1 MALSLED
8 LNFSNLDY
16 HNPGSFPL
24 IVKIA
29 AIALLFLL
37 VLAIA
42 GYVVFGADGCTWDQ
56 KEQKAQEVEKL
67 KTQFYD
73 KAQRANNLEAY
84 EEQKRKLESMLR
96 DQLNM
101 LPNSNEIAQLLSDI
115 SKTATDNGLKLEKI
129 NWAPEI
135 KKEMYTEIP
144 MDIVIV
150 GDYAR
155 MGNFTA
161 DVANLS
167 RIVVIEKFEIQHY
180 TNQTD
185 ELKMTMTAKTY
196 KYNEQEHNANNKK
209 RGGR

>member
-1 MALSLED
+1 MAMLED
-8 LNFSNLDY
+8 YGNLDY
-16 HNPGSFPL
+16 HNPGSFPFV
-24 IVKIA
+24 VK
-29 AIALLFLL
+29 ALCLVAVMAL
-37 VLAIA
+37 VLVVAAYAI
-42 GYVVFGADGCTWDQ
+42 FGMDGCPNDQ
-56 KEQKAQEVEKL
+56 IAQKQAEVEKL
-67 KTQFYD
+67 KAQFYE

-129 NWAPEI
+129 NWAPEQ

-167 RIVVIEKFEIQHY
+167 RIVVIEKFDIQHY
-180 TNQTD
+180 NNKSED
-185 ELKMTMTAKTY
+185 LKMTMTAKTY
-196 KYNEQEHNANNKK
+196 KYNEQDNKANDQK

>member
-1 MALSLED
+1 MAMLED
-8 LNFSNLDY
+8 YGNLDY
-16 HNPGSFPL
+16 HNPGSFPFV
-24 IVKIA
+24 VK
-29 AIALLFLL
+29 ALCLVAVMAL
-37 VLAIA
+37 VLVVAAYAI
-42 GYVVFGADGCTWDQ
+42 FGMDGCPNDQ
-56 KEQKAQEVEKL
+56 IAQKQAEVEKL
-67 KTQFYD
+67 KAQFYE

-129 NWAPEI
+129 NWAPEQ

-167 RIVVIEKFEIQHY
+167 RIVVIEKFDIQHY
-180 TNQTD
+180 DNRSED
-185 ELKMTMTAKTY
+185 LKMTMTAKTY
-196 KYNEQEHNANNKK
+196 KYNEQDNKANDKK

>member
-1 MALSLED
+1 MAMLED
-8 LNFSNLDY
+8 YSNLDY
-16 HNPGSFPL
+16 HNPGSFP
-24 IVKIA
+24 IVVKGLCLVAVMAVVLVVA
-29 AIALLFLL
+29 AY
-37 VLAIA
+37 AI
-42 GYVVFGADGCTWDQ
+42 FGMDGCPNDQIAQ
-56 KEQKAQEVEKL
+56 KEAEVDKLKAQ
-67 KTQFYD
+67 FYE

-129 NWAPEI
+129 NWAPEQR
-135 KKEMYTEIP
+135 KEMYTEIP

-167 RIVVIEKFEIQHY
+167 RIVVIEKFDIQHY
-180 TNQTD
+180 NNKSED
-185 ELKMTMTAKTY
+185 LKMTMTAKTY
-196 KYNEQEHNANNKK
+196 KYNEQDNKANDKK

>member
-1 MALSLED
+1 MAMLED
-8 LNFSNLDY
+8 YSNLDY
-16 HNPGSFPL
+16 HNPGSFPFV
-24 IVKIA
+24 VK
-29 AIALLFLL
+29 ALCLVAVMAL
-37 VLAIA
+37 VLVVAAYAI
-42 GYVVFGADGCTWDQ
+42 FGMDGCPNDQ
-56 KEQKAQEVEKL
+56 IAQKQAEVEKL
-67 KTQFYD
+67 KAQFYE

-129 NWAPEI
+129 NWAPEQ

-167 RIVVIEKFEIQHY
+167 RIVVIEKFDIQHY
-180 TNQTD
+180 DNKSED
-185 ELKMTMTAKTY
+185 LKMTMTAKTY
-196 KYNEQEHNANNKK
+196 KYNEQESKANDQK

>member
-1 MALSLED
+1 MAMLED
-8 LNFSNLDY
+8 YSNLDY
-16 HNPGSFPL
+16 HNPGSFPFV
-24 IVKIA
+24 VKA
-29 AIALLFLL
+29 LCLVAVIALVL
-37 VLAIA
+37 VVAAYAI
-42 GYVVFGADGCTWDQ
+42 FGMDGCPNDQIAQ
-56 KEQKAQEVEKL
+56 KEAEVEKL
-67 KTQFYD
+67 KAQFYE

-129 NWAPEI
+129 NWAPEQR
-135 KKEMYTEIP
+135 KEMYTEIP

-155 MGNFTA
+155 MGGFTA

-167 RIVVIEKFEIQHY
+167 RIVVIEKFDIQHY
-180 TNQTD
+180 TNQSED
-185 ELKMTMTAKTY
+185 LKMTMTAKTY
-196 KYNEQEHNANNKK
+196 RYNEQENNAKGKNAQ

>member
-1 MALSLED
+1 MAMLED
-8 LNFSNLDY
+8 YGNLDY
-16 HNPGSFPL
+16 HNPGSFPFV
-24 IVKIA
+24 VK
-29 AIALLFLL
+29 ALCLVAVMAL
-37 VLAIA
+37 VLVVAAYAI
-42 GYVVFGADGCTWDQ
+42 FGMEGCPNDQ
-56 KEQKAQEVEKL
+56 IAQKQAEVEKL
-67 KTQFYD
+67 KAQFYE

-129 NWAPEI
+129 NWAPEQ

-167 RIVVIEKFEIQHY
+167 RIVVIEKFDIQLY
-180 TNQTD
+180 DNKSED
-185 ELKMTMTAKTY
+185 LKMTMTAKTY
-196 KYNEQEHNANNKK
+196 KYNEQENKANDKK

>member
-1 MALSLED
+1 MAMLED
-8 LNFSNLDY
+8 YSNLDY
-16 HNPGSFPL
+16 HNPGSFPFV
-24 IVKIA
+24 VKA
-29 AIALLFLL
+29 LCLVAVIALVL
-37 VLAIA
+37 VVAAYAI
-42 GYVVFGADGCTWDQ
+42 FGMDGCPNDQ
-56 KEQKAQEVEKL
+56 IAQKQAEVEKL
-67 KTQFYD
+67 KAQFYE

-129 NWAPEI
+129 NWAPEQ

-167 RIVVIEKFEIQHY
+167 RIVVIEKFDIQHY
-180 TNQTD
+180 DNKSED
-185 ELKMTMTAKTY
+185 LKMTMTAKTY
-196 KYNEQEHNANNKK
+196 KYNEQENKANDQK

>member
-1 MALSLED
+1 MAMLED
-8 LNFSNLDY
+8 YGNLDY
-16 HNPGSFPL
+16 HNPGSFPFV
-24 IVKIA
+24 VK
-29 AIALLFLL
+29 ALCLVAVMAL
-37 VLAIA
+37 VLVVAAYAI
-42 GYVVFGADGCTWDQ
+42 FGMDGCPNDQ
-56 KEQKAQEVEKL
+56 IAQKQAEVEKL
-67 KTQFYD
+67 KAQFYE

-129 NWAPEI
+129 NWAHEQ

-167 RIVVIEKFEIQHY
+167 RIVVIEKFDIQHY
-180 TNQTD
+180 DNKSED
-185 ELKMTMTAKTY
+185 LKMTMTAKTY
-196 KYNEQEHNANNKK
+196 KYNEQENKANDQK

>member
-1 MALSLED
+1 MASA
-8 LNFSNLDY
+8 Y
-16 HNPGSFPL
+16 L
-24 IVKIA
+24 I
-29 AIALLFLL
+29 
-37 VLAIA
+37 
-42 GYVVFGADGCTWDQ
+42 FGTDGCPWDEKIQ
-56 KEQKAQEVEKL
+56 KEAEVEKL
-67 KTQFYD
+67 KAQFYE

-129 NWAPEI
+129 NWAPEQR
-135 KKEMYTEIP
+135 KEMYTEIP

-155 MGNFTA
+155 MGGFTA

-167 RIVVIEKFEIQHY
+167 RIVVIEKFDIQHY
-180 TNQTD
+180 TNQSED
-185 ELKMTMTAKTY
+185 LKMTMTAKTY
-196 KYNEQEHNANNKK
+196 RYNEQENNAKGKNAQ

>member
-1 MALSLED
+1 MARLED
-8 LNFSNLDY
+8 FSNLDV

-24 IVKIA
+24 VIKGLCLIA
-29 AIALLFLL
+29 VVVV
-37 VLAIA
+37 VLMASAYLI
-42 GYVVFGADGCTWDQ
+42 FGTDGCPWDEKIQ
-56 KEQKAQEVEKL
+56 KEAEVEKL
-67 KTQFYD
+67 KAQFYE

-129 NWAPEI
+129 NWAPEQR
-135 KKEMYTEIP
+135 KEMYTEIP

-155 MGNFTA
+155 MGGFTA

-167 RIVVIEKFEIQHY
+167 RIVVIEKFDIQHY
-180 TNQTD
+180 TNQSED
-185 ELKMTMTAKTY
+185 LKMTMTAKTY
-196 KYNEQEHNANNKK
+196 RYNEQENNAKGKNAQ

>member
-1 MALSLED
+1 MAMLED
-8 LNFSNLDY
+8 YSNLDY
-16 HNPGSFPL
+16 HNPGSFP
-24 IVKIA
+24 IVVKGLCLVAVMAVVLVVA
-29 AIALLFLL
+29 AY
-37 VLAIA
+37 AI
-42 GYVVFGADGCTWDQ
+42 FGMDGCPNDQIAQ
-56 KEQKAQEVEKL
+56 KEAEVEKL
-67 KTQFYD
+67 KAQFYE

-129 NWAPEI
+129 NWAPEQR
-135 KKEMYTEIP
+135 KEMYTEIP

-167 RIVVIEKFEIQHY
+167 RIVVIEKFDIQHY
-180 TNQTD
+180 NNKSED
-185 ELKMTMTAKTY
+185 LKMTMTAKTY
-196 KYNEQEHNANNKK
+196 KYNEQENKANDKK

>member
-1 MALSLED
+1 MAMLED
-8 LNFSNLDY
+8 YGNLDY
-16 HNPGSFPL
+16 HNPGSFPFV
-24 IVKIA
+24 VK
-29 AIALLFLL
+29 ALCLVAVMAL
-37 VLAIA
+37 VLVVAAYAI
-42 GYVVFGADGCTWDQ
+42 FGMDGCPNDQ
-56 KEQKAQEVEKL
+56 IAQKQAEVEKL
-67 KTQFYD
+67 KAQFYE

-129 NWAPEI
+129 NWAPEQ

-167 RIVVIEKFEIQHY
+167 RIVVIEKFDIQHY
-180 TNQTD
+180 DKNSD
-185 ELKMTMTAKTY
+185 VLKMTMTAKTY
-196 KYNEQEHNANNKK
+196 KYNEQENKANDQK

>member
-1 MALSLED
+1 MAMLED
-8 LNFSNLDY
+8 YGNLDY
-16 HNPGSFPL
+16 HNPGSFPFV
-24 IVKIA
+24 VK
-29 AIALLFLL
+29 ALCLVAVMAL
-37 VLAIA
+37 VLVVAAYAI
-42 GYVVFGADGCTWDQ
+42 FGMDGCPNDQ
-56 KEQKAQEVEKL
+56 IAQKQAEVEKL
-67 KTQFYD
+67 KAQFYE

-129 NWAPEI
+129 NWAPEQN
-135 KKEMYTEIP
+135 KEMYTEIP

-167 RIVVIEKFEIQHY
+167 RIVVIEKFDIQHY
-180 TNQTD
+180 DKNSD
-185 ELKMTMTAKTY
+185 DLKMTMTAKTY
-196 KYNEQEHNANNKK
+196 KYNEQENKANDKK

>member
-1 MALSLED
+1 MAMLED
-8 LNFSNLDY
+8 YGNLDY
-16 HNPGSFPL
+16 HNPGSFPFV
-24 IVKIA
+24 VK
-29 AIALLFLL
+29 ALCLVAVMAL
-37 VLAIA
+37 VLVVAAYAI
-42 GYVVFGADGCTWDQ
+42 FGMDGCPNDQ
-56 KEQKAQEVEKL
+56 IAQKQAEVEKL
-67 KTQFYD
+67 KAQFYE

-129 NWAPEI
+129 NWAPEQ

-167 RIVVIEKFEIQHY
+167 RIVVIEKFDIQHY
-180 TNQTD
+180 DNKSED
-185 ELKMTMTAKTY
+185 LKMTMTAKTY
-196 KYNEQEHNANNKK
+196 KYNEQENKANDQK

>member
-1 MALSLED
+1 MAMLED
-8 LNFSNLDY
+8 YSNLDY
-16 HNPGSFPL
+16 HNPGSFPFV
-24 IVKIA
+24 VK
-29 AIALLFLL
+29 ALCLVAVMAL
-37 VLAIA
+37 VLVVAAYAI
-42 GYVVFGADGCTWDQ
+42 FGMDGCPNDQ
-56 KEQKAQEVEKL
+56 IAQKQAEVEKL
-67 KTQFYD
+67 KAQFYE

-129 NWAPEI
+129 NWAPEQR
-135 KKEMYTEIP
+135 KEMYTEIP

-167 RIVVIEKFEIQHY
+167 RIDVIEKFDIQHY
-180 TNQTD
+180 DNKSED
-185 ELKMTMTAKTY
+185 LKMTMTAKTY
-196 KYNEQEHNANNKK
+196 KYNEQESKANDQK

>member
-1 MALSLED
+1 MAMLED
-8 LNFSNLDY
+8 YGNLDY
-16 HNPGSFPL
+16 HNPGSFPFV
-24 IVKIA
+24 VK
-29 AIALLFLL
+29 ALCLVAVMAL
-37 VLAIA
+37 VLVVAAYAI
-42 GYVVFGADGCTWDQ
+42 FGMDGCPNDQ
-56 KEQKAQEVEKL
+56 IAQKQAEVEKL
-67 KTQFYD
+67 KAQFYE

-129 NWAPEI
+129 NWAPEQ

-167 RIVVIEKFEIQHY
+167 RIVVIEKFDIQHY
-180 TNQTD
+180 NKSSD
-185 ELKMTMTAKTY
+185 DLKMTMTAKTY
-196 KYNEQEHNANNKK
+196 KYNEQENKANDKK

>member
-1 MALSLED
+1 MAMLED
-8 LNFSNLDY
+8 YSNLDY
-16 HNPGSFPL
+16 HNPGSFPFV
-24 IVKIA
+24 VK
-29 AIALLFLL
+29 ALCLVAVMAL
-37 VLAIA
+37 VLVVAAYAI
-42 GYVVFGADGCTWDQ
+42 FGMDGCPNDQ
-56 KEQKAQEVEKL
+56 IAQKQAEVEKL
-67 KTQFYD
+67 KAQFYE

-129 NWAPEI
+129 NWAPEQ

-167 RIVVIEKFEIQHY
+167 RIVVIEKFDIQHY
-180 TNQTD
+180 DNKSED
-185 ELKMTMTAKTY
+185 LKMTMTAKTY
-196 KYNEQEHNANNKK
+196 KYNEQDNKANDKK

>member
-1 MALSLED
+1 MKGLCLIAVMA
-8 LNFSNLDY
+8 
-16 HNPGSFPL
+16 
-24 IVKIA
+24 VV
-29 AIALLFLL
+29 LL
-37 VLAIA
+37 VATYAI
-42 GYVVFGADGCTWDQ
+42 FGMEDCPSDQ
-56 KEQKAQEVEKL
+56 IAQKQEEVEKL
-67 KTQFYD
+67 KAQFYE

-115 SKTATDNGLKLEKI
+115 SKTATDNGLKLEQI
-129 NWAPEI
+129 NWAPEQR
-135 KKEMYTEIP
+135 KEMYTEIP

-167 RIVVIEKFEIQHY
+167 RIVVIEKFDIQHY
-180 TNQTD
+180 DNKSED
-185 ELKMTMTAKTY
+185 LKMTMTAKTMTAKTY
-196 KYNEQEHNANNKK
+196 KYNEQESKANDQK

>member
-1 MALSLED
+1 MAMLED
-8 LNFSNLDY
+8 YGNLDY
-16 HNPGSFPL
+16 HNPGTFPFV
-24 IVKIA
+24 VK
-29 AIALLFLL
+29 ALCLVAVMAL
-37 VLAIA
+37 VLVVAAYAI
-42 GYVVFGADGCTWDQ
+42 FGMDGCPNDQ
-56 KEQKAQEVEKL
+56 IAQKQAEVEKL
-67 KTQFYD
+67 KAQFYE

-129 NWAPEI
+129 NWAPEQ

-167 RIVVIEKFEIQHY
+167 RIVVIEKFDIQHY
-180 TNQTD
+180 DNKSED
-185 ELKMTMTAKTY
+185 LKMTMTAKTY
-196 KYNEQEHNANNKK
+196 KYNEQENKANDKK

>member
-1 MALSLED
+1 MAMLED
-8 LNFSNLDY
+8 YSNLDY
-16 HNPGSFPL
+16 HNPGSFPFV
-24 IVKIA
+24 VK
-29 AIALLFLL
+29 ALCLVAVMAL
-37 VLAIA
+37 VLVVAAYAI
-42 GYVVFGADGCTWDQ
+42 FGMDGCPNDQ
-56 KEQKAQEVEKL
+56 IAQKQAEVEKL
-67 KTQFYD
+67 KAQFYE

-129 NWAPEI
+129 NWAPEQ

-167 RIVVIEKFEIQHY
+167 RIVVIEKFDIQHY
-180 TNQTD
+180 DNNSED
-185 ELKMTMTAKTY
+185 LKMTMTAKTY
-196 KYNEQEHNANNKK
+196 KYNEQENKANDKK

>member
-1 MALSLED
+1 MAMLED
-8 LNFSNLDY
+8 YSNLDY
-16 HNPGSFPL
+16 HNPGSFPFV
-24 IVKIA
+24 VK
-29 AIALLFLL
+29 ALCLVAVMAL
-37 VLAIA
+37 VLVVAAYAI
-42 GYVVFGADGCTWDQ
+42 FGMDGCPNDQ
-56 KEQKAQEVEKL
+56 IAQKQAEVEKL
-67 KTQFYD
+67 KAQFYE

-129 NWAPEI
+129 NWAPEQR
-135 KKEMYTEIP
+135 KEMYTEIP

-167 RIVVIEKFEIQHY
+167 RIVVIEKFDIQHY
-180 TNQTD
+180 DNRSED
-185 ELKMTMTAKTY
+185 LKMTMTAKTY
-196 KYNEQEHNANNKK
+196 KYNEQENKANDQK

>member
-1 MALSLED
+1 MAMLED
-8 LNFSNLDY
+8 YGNLDY
-16 HNPGSFPL
+16 HNPGSFPFV
-24 IVKIA
+24 VK
-29 AIALLFLL
+29 ALCLVAVMAL
-37 VLAIA
+37 VLVVAAYAI
-42 GYVVFGADGCTWDQ
+42 FGMDGCPNDQ
-56 KEQKAQEVEKL
+56 IAQKQAEVEKL
-67 KTQFYD
+67 KAQFYE

-129 NWAPEI
+129 NWAPEQ

-150 GDYAR
+150 GDYTR

-167 RIVVIEKFEIQHY
+167 RIVVIEKFDIQHY
-180 TNQTD
+180 DNKSED
-185 ELKMTMTAKTY
+185 LKMTMTAKTY
-196 KYNEQEHNANNKK
+196 KYNEQENKANDQK

>member
-1 MALSLED
+1 MAMLED
-8 LNFSNLDY
+8 YGNLDY
-16 HNPGSFPL
+16 HNPGSFPFV
-24 IVKIA
+24 VK
-29 AIALLFLL
+29 ALCLVAVMAL
-37 VLAIA
+37 VLVVAAYAI
-42 GYVVFGADGCTWDQ
+42 FGMDGCPNDQ
-56 KEQKAQEVEKL
+56 IAQKQAEVEKL
-67 KTQFYD
+67 KAQFYE

-129 NWAPEI
+129 NWAPEQ

-167 RIVVIEKFEIQHY
+167 RIVVIEKFDIQHY
-180 TNQTD
+180 NKNSD
-185 ELKMTMTAKTY
+185 DLKMTMTAKTY
-196 KYNEQEHNANNKK
+196 KYNEQENKANDQK

>member
-1 MALSLED
+1 MAMLED
-8 LNFSNLDY
+8 YSNLDY
-16 HNPGSFPL
+16 HNPGSFPFV
-24 IVKIA
+24 VK
-29 AIALLFLL
+29 ALCLVAVMAL
-37 VLAIA
+37 VLVVAAYAI
-42 GYVVFGADGCTWDQ
+42 FGMDGCPNDQ
-56 KEQKAQEVEKL
+56 IAQKQAEVEKL
-67 KTQFYD
+67 KAQFYE

-129 NWAPEI
+129 NWAPEQ

-161 DVANLS
+161 NVANLS
-167 RIVVIEKFEIQHY
+167 RIVVIEKFDIQHY
-180 TNQTD
+180 DNKSED
-185 ELKMTMTAKTY
+185 LKMTMTAKTY
-196 KYNEQEHNANNKK
+196 KYNEQENKANDQK

>member
-1 MALSLED
+1 MAMLED
-8 LNFSNLDY
+8 YSNLDY
-16 HNPGSFPL
+16 HNPGSFP
-24 IVKIA
+24 IVVKGLCLVAVMAVVLVVA
-29 AIALLFLL
+29 AY
-37 VLAIA
+37 AI
-42 GYVVFGADGCTWDQ
+42 FGMDGCPNDQ
-56 KEQKAQEVEKL
+56 IAQKQAEVEKL
-67 KTQFYD
+67 KAQFYE

-129 NWAPEI
+129 NWAPEQ

-167 RIVVIEKFEIQHY
+167 RIVVIEKFDIQHY
-180 TNQTD
+180 NNKSED
-185 ELKMTMTAKTY
+185 LKMTMTAKTY
-196 KYNEQEHNANNKK
+196 KYNEQDNKANDKK

>member
-1 MALSLED
+1 MAMLED
-8 LNFSNLDY
+8 YSNLDY
-16 HNPGSFPL
+16 HNPGSFP
-24 IVKIA
+24 IVVKGLCLVAVMAVVLVVA
-29 AIALLFLL
+29 AY
-37 VLAIA
+37 AI
-42 GYVVFGADGCTWDQ
+42 FGMDGCPNDQIAQ
-56 KEQKAQEVEKL
+56 KEAEVEKL
-67 KTQFYD
+67 KAQFYE

-129 NWAPEI
+129 NWAPEQR
-135 KKEMYTEIP
+135 KEMYTEIP

-167 RIVVIEKFEIQHY
+167 RIVVIEKFDIQHY
-180 TNQTD
+180 DNKSED
-185 ELKMTMTAKTY
+185 LKMTMTAKTY
-196 KYNEQEHNANNKK
+196 KYNEQESKANDQK

>member
-1 MALSLED
+1 MAMLED
-8 LNFSNLDY
+8 YSNLDY
-16 HNPGSFPL
+16 HNPGSFPFV
-24 IVKIA
+24 VK
-29 AIALLFLL
+29 ALCLVAVMAL
-37 VLAIA
+37 VLVVAAYAI
-42 GYVVFGADGCTWDQ
+42 FGMYGCPNDQ
-56 KEQKAQEVEKL
+56 IAQKQAEVEKL
-67 KTQFYD
+67 KAQFYE

-129 NWAPEI
+129 NWAPEQ

-150 GDYAR
+150 GDYTR

-167 RIVVIEKFEIQHY
+167 RIVVIEKFDIQHY
-180 TNQTD
+180 DNKSED
-185 ELKMTMTAKTY
+185 LKMTMTAKTY
-196 KYNEQEHNANNKK
+196 KYNEQENKANDQK

>member
-1 MALSLED
+1 MAMLED
-8 LNFSNLDY
+8 YGNLDY
-16 HNPGSFPL
+16 HNPGSFPFV
-24 IVKIA
+24 VK
-29 AIALLFLL
+29 ALCLVAVMAL
-37 VLAIA
+37 VLVVAAYAI
-42 GYVVFGADGCTWDQ
+42 FGMDGCPNDQ
-56 KEQKAQEVEKL
+56 IAQKQAEVEKL
-67 KTQFYD
+67 KAQFYE

-129 NWAPEI
+129 NWAPEQ

-167 RIVVIEKFEIQHY
+167 RIVVIEKFDIQHY
-180 TNQTD
+180 DKNSD
-185 ELKMTMTAKTY
+185 DLKMTMTAKTY
-196 KYNEQEHNANNKK
+196 KYNEQENKANDKK

>member
-1 MALSLED
+1 MKALCLVAVMALVL
-8 LNFSNLDY
+8 
-16 HNPGSFPL
+16 
-24 IVKIA
+24 VVA
-29 AIALLFLL
+29 AY
-37 VLAIA
+37 AI
-42 GYVVFGADGCTWDQ
+42 FGMDGCPNDQ
-56 KEQKAQEVEKL
+56 IAQKQAEVEKL
-67 KTQFYD
+67 KAQFYE

-129 NWAPEI
+129 NWAPEQ

-167 RIVVIEKFEIQHY
+167 RIVVIEKFDIQHY
-180 TNQTD
+180 DNKSED
-185 ELKMTMTAKTY
+185 LKMTMTAKTY
-196 KYNEQEHNANNKK
+196 KYNEQDNKANDKK

>member
-1 MALSLED
+1 MAMLED
-8 LNFSNLDY
+8 YSNLDY
-16 HNPGSFPL
+16 HNPGSFPFV
-24 IVKIA
+24 VK
-29 AIALLFLL
+29 ALCLVAVMAL
-37 VLAIA
+37 VLVVAAYAI
-42 GYVVFGADGCTWDQ
+42 FGMDGCPNDQ
-56 KEQKAQEVEKL
+56 IAQKQAEVEKL
-67 KTQFYD
+67 KAQFYE

-129 NWAPEI
+129 NWDPEQ

-161 DVANLS
+161 DVANLR
-167 RIVVIEKFEIQHY
+167 RIVVIEKFDIQHY
-180 TNQTD
+180 DNKSED
-185 ELKMTMTAKTY
+185 LKMTMTAKTY
-196 KYNEQEHNANNKK
+196 KYNEQENKANDQK

>member
-1 MALSLED
+1 MAMLED
-8 LNFSNLDY
+8 YSNLDY

-24 IVKIA
+24 VVKGLCLIA
-29 AIALLFLL
+29 VMAVVLL
-37 VLAIA
+37 VAAYAI
-42 GYVVFGADGCTWDQ
+42 FGMEDCPSDQ
-56 KEQKAQEVEKL
+56 IAQKQEEVEKL
-67 KTQFYD
+67 KAQFYE

-84 EEQKRKLESMLR
+84 EEQT
-96 DQLNM
+96 
-101 LPNSNEIAQLLSDI
+101 NSNEIAQLLSDI

-129 NWAPEI
+129 NWAPEQR
-135 KKEMYTEIP
+135 KEMYTEIP

-167 RIVVIEKFEIQHY
+167 RIVVIEKFDIQHY
-180 TNQTD
+180 DNKSED
-185 ELKMTMTAKTY
+185 LKMTMTAKTY
-196 KYNEQEHNANNKK
+196 KYNEQESKANDQK

>member
-1 MALSLED
+1 MAMLED
-8 LNFSNLDY
+8 YSNLDY
-16 HNPGSFPL
+16 HNPGSFPFV
-24 IVKIA
+24 VK
-29 AIALLFLL
+29 ALCLVAVMAL
-37 VLAIA
+37 VLVVAAYAI
-42 GYVVFGADGCTWDQ
+42 FGMDGCPNDQ
-56 KEQKAQEVEKL
+56 IAQKQAEVEKL
-67 KTQFYD
+67 KAQFYE

-129 NWAPEI
+129 NWAPEQ

-167 RIVVIEKFEIQHY
+167 RIVVIEKFDIQHY
-180 TNQTD
+180 NKNSD
-185 ELKMTMTAKTY
+185 DLKMTMTAKTY
-196 KYNEQEHNANNKK
+196 KYNEQENKANDKK

>member
-1 MALSLED
+1 MAMLED
-8 LNFSNLDY
+8 YSNLDY
-16 HNPGSFPL
+16 HNPGSFP
-24 IVKIA
+24 IVVKGLCLVAVMAVVLVVA
-29 AIALLFLL
+29 AY
-37 VLAIA
+37 AI
-42 GYVVFGADGCTWDQ
+42 FGMDGCPNDQIAQ
-56 KEQKAQEVEKL
+56 KEAEVEKL
-67 KTQFYD
+67 KAQFYE

-129 NWAPEI
+129 NWAPEQR
-135 KKEMYTEIP
+135 KEMYTEIP

-167 RIVVIEKFEIQHY
+167 RIVVIEKFDIQHY
-180 TNQTD
+180 NNKSED
-185 ELKMTMTAKTY
+185 LKMTMTAKTY
-196 KYNEQEHNANNKK
+196 KYNEQDNKANGKK

>member
-1 MALSLED
+1 MAMLED
-8 LNFSNLDY
+8 YSNLDY
-16 HNPGSFPL
+16 HNPGSFPFV
-24 IVKIA
+24 VK
-29 AIALLFLL
+29 ALCLVAVMAL
-37 VLAIA
+37 VLVVAAYAI
-42 GYVVFGADGCTWDQ
+42 FGMDGCPNDQ
-56 KEQKAQEVEKL
+56 IAQKQAEVEKL
-67 KTQFYD
+67 KAQFYE

-129 NWAPEI
+129 NWAPEQ
-135 KKEMYTEIP
+135 KKEMYTESP

-167 RIVVIEKFEIQHY
+167 RIVVIEKFDIQHY
-180 TNQTD
+180 DKNSD
-185 ELKMTMTAKTY
+185 DLKMTMTAKTY
-196 KYNEQEHNANNKK
+196 KYNEQENKANDKK

>member
-1 MALSLED
+1 MAMLED
-8 LNFSNLDY
+8 YGNLDY
-16 HNPGSFPL
+16 HNPGSFPFV
-24 IVKIA
+24 VK
-29 AIALLFLL
+29 ALCLVAVMAL
-37 VLAIA
+37 VLVVAAYAI
-42 GYVVFGADGCTWDQ
+42 FGMDGCPNDQ
-56 KEQKAQEVEKL
+56 IAQKQAEVEKL
-67 KTQFYD
+67 KAQFYE

-129 NWAPEI
+129 NWAPEQ

-167 RIVVIEKFEIQHY
+167 RIVVIEKFDIQHY
-180 TNQTD
+180 DKNSD
-185 ELKMTMTAKTY
+185 DLKMTMTAKTY
-196 KYNEQEHNANNKK
+196 KYNEQENKANDQK

>member
-1 MALSLED
+1 MLED
-8 LNFSNLDY
+8 YSNLDY
-16 HNPGSFPL
+16 HNPGSFP
-24 IVKIA
+24 IVVKGLCLVAVMAVVLLIA
-29 AIALLFLL
+29 AY
-37 VLAIA
+37 AI
-42 GYVVFGADGCTWDQ
+42 FGMDGCPNDQ
-56 KEQKAQEVEKL
+56 IAKKQAEVEKL
-67 KTQFYD
+67 KAQFYE

-129 NWAPEI
+129 NWAPEQT
-135 KKEMYTEIP
+135 KEMYTEIP

-167 RIVVIEKFEIQHY
+167 RIVVIEKFDIQHY
-180 TNQTD
+180 DKNSD
-185 ELKMTMTAKTY
+185 DLKMTMTAKTY
-196 KYNEQEHNANNKK
+196 KYNEQENKANDKK